1 MTAGR
6 QHLHL
11 DDYPQALA
19 LLRAVLRPERHE
31 PAELAAAGY
40 EATEHGAY
48 VDWDALDTSW
58 LSSTERA
65 AIHVAHGVAIA
76 ERQGGWPPRLRGP
89 LADAIGEA

>member
-31 PAELAAAGY
+31 PAKLAAAGY

-48 VDWDALDTSW
+48 VDWAALDTSW
-58 LSSTERA
+58 LSSTGPA
-65 AIHVAHGVAIA
+65 T
-76 ERQGGWPPRLRGP
+76 PSSPSSSRGP
-89 LADAIGEA
+89 ASTR